1 MLQVDYFLAFL
12 RSLFLSEIA
21 NLSGLANRLSNLI
34 TLSKISIIYRQLSLN
49 LTNSQEKLSSG
60 YPFQDYGQE
69 PSPILIRTK

>member
-21 NLSGLANRLSNLI
+21 NLSGLANRLI

-60 YPFQDYGQE
+60 YPFHDYGQE